1 MPSFFKR
8 SLLPK
13 LRAFPLS
20 TEAIEVLSGARRFV
34 VACWRKFPRPP
45 NASISSRCT
54 CSRTRRGQ
62 EIYDALHAAKAARPE
77 LDIVVLVDWLR
88 AQRGLTRRR

>member
-13 LRAFPLS
+13 LRGFPLS
-20 TEAIEVLSGARRFV
+20 NEAIEVLPSADAYRRCLLEKI
-34 VACWRKFPRPP
+34 AQ
-45 NASISSRCT
+45 A
-54 CSRTRRGQ
+54 TRRIYIVALYLQQDEAGQ

-77 LDIVVLVDWLR
+77 LDIVVMVDWLR
-88 AQRGLTRRR
+88 AQRGLIGAG